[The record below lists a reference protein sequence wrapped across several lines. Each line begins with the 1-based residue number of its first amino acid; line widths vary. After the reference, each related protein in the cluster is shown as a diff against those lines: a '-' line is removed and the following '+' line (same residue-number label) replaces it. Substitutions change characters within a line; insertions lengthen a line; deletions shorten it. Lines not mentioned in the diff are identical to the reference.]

1 MLPRVSVQ
9 ETAVQPRPS
18 PTAAEFAQLRI
29 AVVIPAYRVANQIAR
44 VVRGLPA
51 WVGSVIVVVDASPD
65 DTAARVKALIAE
77 GESRV
82 TLIEHERN
90 RGVGGAMVT
99 GFREALRQG
108 AELVVKM
115 DGDDQM
121 DPRYLPDMLAP
132 LIEGRADVTKGN
144 RYSSFASLRQMPV
157 VRLMGNAALTFL
169 VKVATGYWT
178 MFDPAN
184 GYVAMRRTVLEL
196 LDLDRL
202 PPRYFF
208 ECGFLIE
215 LGMRRAVVQDVA
227 IDAKYADEHSS
238 LSVPRT
244 ALGFPPRLLAG
255 FVRRIFWRYFVH
267 DFSAVSVFLAFGLP
281 AFAFG
286 LYYGVDLYI
295 DLNYRDLGYATAGQV
310 MIAALPIAMG
320 FQLLLQAVVLD
331 IGGVPRTPLSPR
343 MQPPGTRDAS

>member
-1 MLPRVSVQ
+1 MLPQVSVQ

-18 PTAAEFAQLRI
+18 PTAAELARFKV

-44 VVRGLPA
+44 VVRGLPD
-51 WVGSVIVVVDASPD
+51 WVATIIVVVDASPD
-65 DTAARVKALIAE
+65 DTAQRVRALIE
-77 GESRV
+77 GGEQRL
-82 TLIEHERN
+82 TLLEHEKN
-90 RGVGGAMVT
+90 KGVGGAMVT

-108 AELVVKM
+108 AEIVVKM

-132 LIEGRADVTKGN
+132 LLEGRADVTKGN
-144 RYSSFASLRQMPV
+144 RYSSFASLRQMPM
-157 VRLMGNAALTFL
+157 VRLMGNAVLTFL
-169 VKVATGYWT
+169 VKTATGYWN

-184 GYVAMRRTVLEL
+184 GYIAVRRTVLEM
-196 LDLDRL
+196 LDLGKL

-215 LGMRRAVVQDVA
+215 LGVRRAVVQDVA

-244 ALGFPPRLLAG
+244 ALGFPPRLLLG
-255 FVRRIFWRYFVH
+255 FLRRIFWRYFVH
-267 DFSAVSVFLAFGLP
+267 DFSAVSVFLLVGLP
-281 AFAFG
+281 PFLFG
-286 LYYGVDLYI
+286 VVYGTDLYI
-295 DLNYRDLGYATAGQV
+295 DLNFRGLGYATAGQV

-331 IGGVPRTPLSPR
+331 VGGVPRTPLSPR
-343 MQPPGTRDAS
+343 LPPRP

>member
-9 ETAVQPRPS
+9 ETAVQPRPAHM
-18 PTAAEFAQLRI
+18 PAQFAGLQI

-44 VVRGLPA
+44 VIHGLPA
-51 WVGSVIVVVDASPD
+51 WIGSVIVVVDASPD
-65 DTAARVKALIAE
+65 DTAERVRALIAQ
-77 GESRV
+77 GEKRV

-99 GFREALRQG
+99 GFREAMRQG
-108 AELVVKM
+108 AEIVVKM

-121 DPRYLPDMLAP
+121 DPRHLPDLLAP
-132 LIEGRADVTKGN
+132 LLEGQADVTKGN
-144 RYSSFASLRQMPV
+144 RYSSFAALRQMPV

-178 MFDPAN
+178 LFDPAN

-196 LDLDRL
+196 IDLDKL

-227 IDAKYADEHSS
+227 IDARYADEHSS

-244 ALGFPPRLLAG
+244 AVGFPPRLLAG
-255 FVRRIFWRYFVH
+255 LLRRIFWRYFVH
-267 DFSAVSVFLAFGLP
+267 DFSAVSVFLLVGLPSFVFGLV
-281 AFAFG
+281 
-286 LYYGVDLYI
+286 YGGDLYI
-295 DLNYRDLGYATAGQV
+295 DLNFRNVGYATAGQV

-343 MQPPGTRDAS
+343 LPR